1 MPLEEEPVTL
11 ESLFVAGVVTSV
23 VTLAVGWMGS
33 GFVMPKSKPVK
44 LPARIGELEKEMVE
58 FKKALV
64 LTGEQ
69 GKQNETK
76 IDEIIE
82 LVRELK

>member
-1 MPLEEEPVTL
+1 MPIEEEPVTFD
-11 ESLFVAGVVTSV
+11 SLIATGLVTSV
-23 VTLAVGWMGS
+23 VTLAVAWVGA
-33 GFVMPKSKPVK
+33 GFVIPKSKPVK
-44 LPARIGELEKEMVE
+44 LPVRIGELEKEMVE

-82 LVRELK
+82 MVRELK